1 MQAAYS
7 GDTLLSVCAV
17 IANKLQCRKMWFCFP
32 PVLGERK
39 GCSPQHQHQ
48 QEMNCR
54 TDPTLLW
61 GPQVSVGAA
70 VLHALESTLLPWP
83 RLSPR
88 WALAAGLTQPAAHL
102 TAHICSGSACGL
114 LLAASQKEA
123 WREGEGAEPE
133 RPASPSTSL
142 VVTLPFNPKSSLPLF
157 DFHYIKSIPHKFLC
171 VLHTHHLLSSL
182 ADS

>member
-32 PVLGERK
+32 PVLGERRDAAPSAPTGDELQNRSNTAVGATGQCR
-39 GCSPQHQHQ
+39 GCSAACTWEHPPPMAQAESQ
-48 QEMNCR
+48 MSPSSRADPASR
-54 TDPTLLW
+54 TPHT
-61 GPQVSVGAA
+61 
-70 VLHALESTLLPWP
+70 
-83 RLSPR
+83 
-88 WALAAGLTQPAAHL
+88 AHL
-102 TAHICSGSACGL
+102 LRLCLWAAACTLTEGSL
-114 LLAASQKEA
+114 ERQ
-123 WREGEGAEPE
+123 GEGAGPE

-142 VVTLPFNPKSSLPLF
+142 VVTLPKSQKLFAF
-157 DFHYIKSIPHKFLC
+157 DFHYIKSIPHKFLY